1 MQRIPV
7 YLYPNRITVIS
18 NLDESSANNT
28 EWRIVYQR
36 NVKIYK
42 GIDNVIEIELK
53 NNDQKRVE
61 IGLGSLKLTLM
72 DQHHNLINTYT
83 AISLEDSTQVGLAK
97 ITIPSIDLEDLN
109 PQFLKF
115 AVTRVNAIFEESL
128 TYSDSQFGAL
138 GTIELK
144 PLIKTSTQTVT
155 KYNRFTQETNYQ
167 GSRFEER
174 KIYHYSEAVPID
186 TNRAVPVTT
195 MTINAYVNDFLGEI
209 YVQGTEQ
216 EVIGNEA
223 FKTPKLLFQQF
234 YSDPP
239 QNGIISIPNLD
250 VTDLTYIRVKYRV
263 TSSGSFDYIKVIV

>member
-1 MQRIPV
+1 MQRISV

-42 GIDNVIEIELK
+42 GIDNIIEIELK

-61 IGLGSLKLTLM
+61 IGMGSLKLTLM
-72 DQHHNLINTYT
+72 DQYHNLINTYT

-97 ITIPSIDLEDLN
+97 ITIPAIDLEDLD

-115 AVTRVNAIFEESL
+115 AVTRVDVNFEESL
-128 TYSDSQFGAL
+128 TYSDSQFGAM

-144 PLIKTSTQTVT
+144 PLFKASTQTVT

-186 TNRAVPVTT
+186 TSGAVPVTT
-195 MTINAYVNDFLGEI
+195 MTINAYVDNFLGEI

-223 FKTPKLLFQQF
+223 FKTPKILFEQL
-234 YSDPP
+234 YSTTP
-239 QNGIISIPNLD
+239 QNGVISIPNLN
-250 VTDLTYIRVKYRV
+250 VTDLTYIRLKYRL
-263 TSSGSFDYIKVIV
+263 TNTGSFDYIKVIV